1 MPQLVVVIKVLI
13 AERNPEHPLADQ
25 GGHRVLDQILAAMI
39 AKAGRK
45 SIHKINRSIGR
56 AKKQPTRIRRHQSSI
71 KGRLHNAAFHHSK
84 IKLFCATLCRHRGAP
99 RIIAKSFSQKN
110 FR

>member
-1 MPQLVVVIKVLI
+1 MPQLVVVIEVLI

-25 GGHRVLDQILAAMI
+25 GGHRVLDQILTAMI
-39 AKAGRK
+39 AKAGGK
-45 SIHKINRSIGR
+45 SIHQIDRAIGR
-56 AKKQPTRIRRHQSSI
+56 AEQQSTRIRRHQSRI
-71 KGRLHNAAFHHSK
+71 EGRFHNPAFHHSK
-84 IKLFCATLCRHRGAP
+84 IKSFCATLCRHRGAP